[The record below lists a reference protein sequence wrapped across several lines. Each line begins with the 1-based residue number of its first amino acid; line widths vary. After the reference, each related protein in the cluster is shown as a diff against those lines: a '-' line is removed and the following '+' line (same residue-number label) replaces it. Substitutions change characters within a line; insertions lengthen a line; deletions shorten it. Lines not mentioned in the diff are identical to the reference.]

1 MKDLIQKLEA
11 QLELARDKDLFGGLP
26 SHPDPQLI
34 ISKLITK
41 NNNIVN
47 DLYLERAKHHQL
59 KDYID
64 SKGLYEDFIAWRV
77 GKRIQGEEVC

>member
-1 MKDLIQKLEA
+1 MKDLIAQLEA
-11 QLELARDKDLFGGLP
+11 QIEQTKDKNPFGDLP
-26 SHPDPQLI
+26 PHPDPQLI

-59 KDYID
+59 RDYID
-64 SKGLYEDFIAWRV
+64 SKGLFEDFIAWKV
-77 GKRIQGEEVC
+77 GRRMEDKYD

>member
-1 MKDLIQKLEA
+1 MNEDPFANI
-11 QLELARDKDLFGGLP
+11 P
-26 SHPDPQLI
+26 PHPDPQLI

-64 SKGLYEDFIAWRV
+64 SKGLYEDFIAWKV
-77 GKRIQGEEVC
+77 GRRMEGKND

>member
-1 MKDLIQKLEA
+1 MKDLIAQLEA
-11 QLELARDKDLFGGLP
+11 QIEQTKDKNPFGDLP
-26 SHPDPQLI
+26 PHPDPQLI

-59 KDYID
+59 RDYID
-64 SKGLYEDFIAWRV
+64 SKGLYEDFIAWKV
-77 GKRIQGEEVC
+77 GRRMEGKDD

>member
-1 MKDLIQKLEA
+1 MNEDPFANI
-11 QLELARDKDLFGGLP
+11 P

-34 ISKLITK
+34 ISKLIAK

-47 DLYLERAKHHQL
+47 DLYLERAKHRQV

-64 SKGLYEDFIAWRV
+64 SRGLYEDFIAWKV
-77 GKRIQGEEVC
+77 GRRMEGKND

>member
-1 MKDLIQKLEA
+1 MKDLIAQLEA
-11 QLELARDKDLFGGLP
+11 QIEQTKDKNPFGDLP
-26 SHPDPQLI
+26 PHPDPQLI

-59 KDYID
+59 RDYID
-64 SKGLYEDFIAWRV
+64 SKGLYEDFIAWKV
-77 GKRIQGEEVC
+77 GRRMEDKDD

>member
-1 MKDLIQKLEA
+1 MKDLIAQLEA
-11 QLELARDKDLFGGLP
+11 QIEQTKDKNPFGDLP
-26 SHPDPQLI
+26 PHPDPQLI

-59 KDYID
+59 RDYID
-64 SKGLYEDFIAWRV
+64 SKGLYEDFIAWKVSRRMED
-77 GKRIQGEEVC
+77 KDD

>member
-1 MKDLIQKLEA
+1 MKDLVAQLEA
-11 QLELARDKDLFGGLP
+11 QIEQTKDKNPFGDLP
-26 SHPDPQLI
+26 PHPDPQLI

-59 KDYID
+59 RDYID
-64 SKGLYEDFIAWRV
+64 SKGLFEDFIAWKV
-77 GKRIQGEEVC
+77 GRRMEDKYD